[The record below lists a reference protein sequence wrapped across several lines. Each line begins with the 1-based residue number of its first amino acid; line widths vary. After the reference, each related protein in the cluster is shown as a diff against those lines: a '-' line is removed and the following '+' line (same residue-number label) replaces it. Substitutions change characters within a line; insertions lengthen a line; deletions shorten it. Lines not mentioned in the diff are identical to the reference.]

1 MSRSLRV
8 LVAFG
13 GPSPEHEV
21 SVLTAMQVLAALKET
36 PHAAVPLY
44 IAKNGRWYTGPR
56 FADLAAYTDLS
67 GLIASGTP
75 CSFAHDPDGRTV
87 LRQSIGG
94 RFFSKPVTI
103 PVDAVIPAFHGGD
116 GENGAFQG
124 VCEVFNLPYTSAGVT
139 ASAVGMD
146 KRLAKAVCRAYG
158 YPVVE
163 DILIRESDWAA
174 DADTLL
180 RQAESL
186 GYPLFVKPVH
196 LGSSIGVNRAH
207 DRESLCRA
215 VEDAFRYDPH
225 LLVEKAVQPLTEI
238 NCSVIGT
245 PDQAEAS
252 VCEQPL
258 GSGGLLSFADKY
270 QSGDPGK
277 GMASAGRLIPAPV
290 SEAVSEA
297 IRTMAAGIFQA
308 LGCSGVVRL
317 DFLMNSETGS
327 VYFNEINTQ
336 PGSFSFYLWRHH
348 GIGFPALIERLLHH
362 ALHAHRQKNGRV
374 RSYETNLLSEKAVK
388 GMKGLKGT
396 KS

>member
-1 MSRSLRV
+1 MSRSLRA

-21 SVLTAMQVLAALKET
+21 SVLTAMQILAALKET
-36 PHAAVPLY
+36 PHTATPLY
-44 IAKNGRWYTGPR
+44 IAKNGRWYTGPG
-56 FADLAAYTDLS
+56 FADLAAYKDLP
-67 GLIASGTP
+67 GLIATGTP

-87 LRQSIGG
+87 LRQSFGG
-94 RFFSKPVTI
+94 GFFSKPASI
-103 PVDAVIPAFHGGD
+103 PVDVVIPAFHGGD

-163 DILIRESDWAA
+163 EIFIRETDWAA
-174 DADTLL
+174 DTEPLL
-180 RQAESL
+180 HRAESM
-186 GYPLFVKPVH
+186 GYPLFVKPIH
-196 LGSSIGVNRAH
+196 LGSSIGVNRAN
-207 DRESLCRA
+207 DRESLRRA
-215 VEDAFRYDPH
+215 IEDAFRYDPH

-245 PDQAEAS
+245 PEQAEAS
-252 VCEQPL
+252 VCEQPV
-258 GSGGLLSFADKY
+258 GSGELLSFADKY

-277 GMASAGRLIPAPV
+277 GMASAGRLIPAPI
-290 SEAVSEA
+290 SESTSESIRSMAV
-297 IRTMAAGIFQA
+297 GIFQA

-317 DFLMNSETGS
+317 DFLMNSETGA

-348 GIGFPALIERLLHH
+348 DIGFPALIERLLRD
-362 ALHAHRQKNGRV
+362 ALHTHRQKNGRV